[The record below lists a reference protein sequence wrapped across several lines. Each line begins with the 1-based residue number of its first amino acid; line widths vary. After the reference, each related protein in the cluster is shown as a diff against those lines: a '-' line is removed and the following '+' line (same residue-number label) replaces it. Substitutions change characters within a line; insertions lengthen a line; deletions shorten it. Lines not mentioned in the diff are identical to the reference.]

1 MFRSNLT
8 PKTPDNNVT
17 QILWPSLFLDEEIRL
32 MKKMILIKKLL
43 SC

>member
-1 MFRSNLT
+1 MFRSNFT

-17 QILWPSLFLDEEIRL
+17 QILWHSLFLDEEIRL